1 MGTEIT
7 SGLTLITILYGAGFL
22 YNFLRPNSG
31 LTLLIGFVGV
41 LLIIGLSIR
50 IDGQEKKRKNEHR
63 VEKLEKRIE
72 ELESKEKANNFNY
85 CDNCGKAISQAFE
98 FCPFCANPQKP

>member
-1 MGTEIT
+1 MGELST
-7 SGLTLITILYGAGFL
+7 SGLTLITILYGVGFL

-31 LTLLIGFVGV
+31 VTLLIGFSGV

-63 VEKLEKRIE
+63 VEKLEKCIE
-72 ELESKEKANNFNY
+72 ELESKVNANNFNY
-85 CDNCGKAISQAFE
+85 CDNCGKAMS
-98 FCPFCANPQKP
+98 